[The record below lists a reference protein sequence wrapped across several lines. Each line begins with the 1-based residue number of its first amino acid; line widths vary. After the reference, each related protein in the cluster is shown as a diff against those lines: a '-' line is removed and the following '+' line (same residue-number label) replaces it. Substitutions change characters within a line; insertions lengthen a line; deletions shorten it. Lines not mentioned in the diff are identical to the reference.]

1 MQISIKTVPRTP
13 QVNPL
18 DRWAVANETSL
29 SNWQDDPVYSGWA
42 NMPMTNKMCDRGDT
56 NSRGRNIP
64 VSNSLWDF
72 VYKIND
78 AAGIANAE
86 SVGRQIC
93 NRKWKDRWGKI
104 RLPIDGTDDPT
115 NPPDPYMM
123 AEPVIFPVN
132 PVKIIDETLTHYRID
147 AYVHDDTDWKHL
159 DPKIHNW
166 ETEPWKIIKLCA
178 ENRNRK
184 IQNVMSG
191 IDVFWPQLC
200 QRTGAWIPKDELVL
214 APDPSQYEINGK
226 RGIGYRVRGAN
237 WYMGLTDG
245 SQVLVRQVTKA
256 AGVKEFHGWR
266 LGARSVVPPAW
277 FQ

>member
-1 MQISIKTVPRTP
+1 MPKISFTRTP
-13 QVNPL
+13 PVNPA

-29 SNWQDDPVYSGWA
+29 SNWQDDPVYTGWA

-56 NSRGRNIP
+56 DSRGRNIP

-86 SVGRQIC
+86 SVGRTIC
-93 NRKWKDRWGKI
+93 NRPWMDRWGRI
-104 RLPIDGTDDPT
+104 RMPIDGSGDPS
-115 NPPDPYMM
+115 NADPYMM
-123 AEPVIFPVN
+123 AEPIIFPVN
-132 PVKIIDETLTHYRID
+132 PVKIIDETRTHYRID

-178 ENRNRK
+178 ENRSRK

-200 QRTGAWIPKDELVL
+200 QRTGAWIPKAELVL
-214 APDPSQYEINGK
+214 APDPSQYVIDGK
-226 RGIGYRVRGAN
+226 RGVGYRVRGAH
-237 WYMGLTDG
+237 WIMGLEDG
-245 SQVLVRQVTKA
+245 SQVYVRRVTKQE
-256 AGVKEFHGWR
+256 GVKEYHGWK
-266 LGARSVVPPAW
+266 LNARSVIPPVW
-277 FQ
+277 FS